1 MILTL
6 LSQDTGHTTM
16 YRRNAMNI
24 KEMIFEL
31 VGCGYCG
38 EVQEIDA
45 EGIYVKY
52 GSGKAVVGGSTIPAK
67 CRAYTLLAK
76 ALSEGKEEFEIS
88 QKPSFETCGPMI
100 DMSRGGVM
108 KVESVKTY
116 LRYAAAF
123 GMNMIMLY
131 TEDTY
136 EVESYPYMGY
146 QRGRYTLEELREVD
160 DYAASLGIEVIPCIQ
175 TLGHME
181 QFLRHAGNL
190 MDNKNVLLAG
200 VERTYEFIEACILTM
215 RKAFRSNRIHIG
227 CDETK
232 GLGTGNYLK
241 LNGYRDPFDVFSRH
255 VARIVE
261 ICRKYDFHPMM
272 WSDMYFTLTMAGE
285 SDFDPNVEIP
295 QRVVDGMPDADM
307 VFWDYYHTN
316 NDFYRGNIEKHNA
329 FHRKMLFAGGI
340 WTWDGFVPNYS
351 YTYDTMKPAM
361 EECLKGGVR
370 EVIATL
376 WSNDGCECSHMLGIP
391 MLSLFSEYCWRGL
404 ACTED
409 DIWQMSEFVTGLA
422 KELAYAVSDFF
433 FRYEGS
439 VRAGKLILW
448 SDPLINLLCYDFDF
462 EAGIECLTGGLKIF
476 EKYSGTEYFKAVFR
490 AALDKCR
497 LHKDFR
503 NKYKAGDREW
513 LAKFA
518 EHDIPEMI
526 KDFENLY
533 QAHYDSWYRD
543 YKTQGFERI
552 MHDYAGA
559 IERLRYTKKVVEQYL
574 AGDRETIEELEPEL
588 IQGSRKYWLSQKE
601 TMYSY
606 MIYFP

>member
-1 MILTL
+1 
-6 LSQDTGHTTM
+6 
-16 YRRNAMNI
+16 MNI

-31 VGCGYCG
+31 VSCGYSG

-52 GSGKAVVGGSTIPAK
+52 GGGKAVVGGNTIPAK
-67 CRAYTLLAK
+67 CRAYTLFAK
-76 ALSEGKEEFEIS
+76 ALSEGKEEFEIT

-108 KVESVKTY
+108 KVESVKKY
-116 LRYAAAF
+116 LRYVAAF

-136 EVESYPYMGY
+136 EVEGYPYMGY

-160 DYAASLGIEVIPCIQ
+160 EYAASLGIEVIPCIQ

-181 QFLRHAGNL
+181 QFLRHASDL
-190 MDNKNVLLAG
+190 RDNAKVLLVG
-200 VERTYEFIEACILTM
+200 EERTYAFIEACISTM
-215 RKAFRSNRIHIG
+215 RKAFRSHRIHIG
-227 CDETK
+227 CDETV
-232 GLGTGNYLK
+232 GLGTGKYLK
-241 LNGYRDPFDVFSRH
+241 LHGYRNAFDIFSEH
-255 VARIVE
+255 VARVTE

-272 WSDMYFTLTMAGE
+272 WSDMYYDLTGE
-285 SDFDPNVEIP
+285 AKLTFDPDVEIP
-295 QRVVDGMPDADM
+295 QYAIDGMPDADM
-307 VFWDYYHTN
+307 VYWDYNHKE
-316 NDFYRGNIEKHNA
+316 NDFYRRNIEKHHTFN
-329 FHRKMLFAGGI
+329 RKILFAGGI
-340 WTWDGFVPNYS
+340 LTWDGFVPNYS
-351 YTYDTMKPAM
+351 FTYDTVKPAM

-376 WSNDGCECSHMLGIP
+376 WSNDGCETSHMLGIP
-391 MLSLFSEYCWRGL
+391 MLALFSEHCWLGL
-404 ACTED
+404 DCTQA
-409 DIWQMSEFVTGLA
+409 DIWEMSEFMTGMT

-433 FRYEGS
+433 FGHYDS

-448 SDPLINLLCYDFDF
+448 SDPLINLLCYDYDL
-462 EAGIECLTGGLKIF
+462 EEGIRYLEGGLKVF
-476 EKYSGTEYFKAVFR
+476 EKYNGTEYFKAVFQ

-513 LAKFA
+513 LANFA
-518 EHDIPEMI
+518 ERDIPAMI
-526 KDFENLY
+526 KDFELLY
-533 QAHYDSWYRD
+533 QLHYESWYRD
-543 YKTQGFERI
+543 YKTQGFERL

-574 AGDRETIEELEPEL
+574 AGDRETIEELELEL
-588 IQGSRKYWLSQKE
+588 IQGTRKYYVTQKE
-601 TMYSY
+601 TIYSY
-606 MIYFP
+606 MIYVP